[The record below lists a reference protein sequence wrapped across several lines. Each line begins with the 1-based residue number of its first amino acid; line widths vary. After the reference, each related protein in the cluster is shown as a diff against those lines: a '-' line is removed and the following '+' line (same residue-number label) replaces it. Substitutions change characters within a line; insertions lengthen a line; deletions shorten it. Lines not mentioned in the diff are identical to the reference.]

1 MSLLLNFFMKFF
13 VPTVGAAEHVGFFQ
27 AIKPPVDISTNG
39 HLIDSLFMLTT
50 WLILFFFFF
59 VCLGIFGFSYLYS
72 KKRHPKP
79 FYDHGTSRK
88 QLALVAGIGALVFI
102 MVDMQITTISNRDYV
117 NVFLNYPKES
127 EKIVR
132 VQVLGQQWAWNF
144 RYPGVD
150 GIFNTEDD
158 VVTLNDLRVPVNT
171 KVVFQLTSKD
181 VIHSLYFPNA
191 RLKVDA
197 MPGRISRMWYEL
209 TKTGVYDIACA
220 EICGTFHY
228 RMQAKLTVYS
238 QAEYDSWLAEMQT
251 RSKYVTEEDK
261 NDLYWGWQWQT
272 STPAAISK
280 N

>member
-1 MSLLLNFFMKFF
+1 MNLLLNLFMKYF
-13 VPTVGAAEHVGFFQ
+13 VTSADAATNVGFWES
-27 AIKPPVDISTNG
+27 IKPPIDISTNG

-72 KKRHPKP
+72 KKKHPKAL
-79 FYDHGTSRK
+79 YTHGTSRK
-88 QLALVAGIGALVFI
+88 HIAIVAGIGALVFI
-102 MVDMQITTISNRDYV
+102 MVDMQITTISNRDFI

-127 EKIVR
+127 EDIVR

-144 RYPGVD
+144 RYAGKD

-158 VVTLNDLRVPVNT
+158 VVTLNDLRLPVNK
-171 KVVFQLTSKD
+171 KVIFQITSKD

-209 TKTGVYDIACA
+209 TKTGLYDIACA
-220 EICGTFHY
+220 EMCGTYHY
-228 RMQAKLTVYS
+228 RMQAKLTVYE
-238 QAEYDSWLAEMQT
+238 QTEYDAWLNEMQERAEFT
-251 RSKYVTEEDK
+251 TEKE
-261 NDLYWGWQWQT
+261 NADLFWGWKWVADT
-272 STPAAISK
+272 AK
-280 N
+280 